1 MFDSQN
7 RKMNFGLLIILK
19 SDSIFNSF
27 QKNHRNRY
35 GGIKFND
42 RI

>member
-19 SDSIFNSF
+19 SDSIPS
-27 QKNHRNRY
+27 KKITPT
-35 GGIKFND
+35 GMAG
-42 RI
+42 